1 MFIIGQGALARAD
14 GAAILALAA
23 RAAAAVGVVRGDWNG
38 FNILHTAAG
47 RVGALDV
54 CALPGE
60 GGKGTR
66 GILAA
71 AKKGDLD
78 VLFLGGADEINT
90 NELATTFV
98 VYMGT
103 HGDAGA
109 HRADVILPAAAY
121 TEKSVTYVN
130 TEGRAQMTTRA
141 HFPPGEAKEDWAILR
156 ALSEALG
163 VTQSWNSLEE
173 LRRVMYAV
181 APHLAALDQL
191 FPADAAAL
199 SELGRGEGK
208 TSSAAFA
215 SPVKDFYMTN
225 PIARASRTMA
235 ECSAVKN
242 GRKMQAAE

>member
-1 MFIIGQGALARAD
+1 
-14 GAAILALAA
+14 
-23 RAAAAVGVVRGDWNG
+23 
-38 FNILHTAAG
+38 
-47 RVGALDV
+47 
-54 CALPGE
+54 
-60 GGKGTR
+60 
-66 GILAA
+66 
-71 AKKGDLD
+71 
-78 VLFLGGADEINT
+78 
-90 NELATTFV
+90 
-98 VYMGT
+98 MGT

-141 HFPPGEAKEDWAILR
+141 AFPPGEAKEDWAILR

-163 VTQSWNSLEE
+163 VTQAWNSLEE
-173 LRRVMYAV
+173 LRQAMYAI
-181 APHLAALDQL
+181 APQLAALDQL

-208 TSSAAFA
+208 TSSAAFV

-235 ECSAVKN
+235 ECSAIKN
-242 GRKMQAAE
+242 GRKLQAAE